1 MSILGCQDISD
12 FSFFGFDLTC
22 LTCAWKTSCAAWLR
36 PRSCHSSLFI
46 LGLIVSKNDPNALL
60 SCREKGL
67 PVIWQHLLGSWC
79 IFSYWRF
86 SVFHHFQT
94 QQITCTPK
102 KRNHLKWLSE
112 YLFFLLCISE
122 MENAQLR
129 AVIYHWYCLSFVD
142 VLCISSWR
150 MAQPWML
157 RIVSAHDRLAYLTSL
172 LTCCWIDW

>member
-102 KRNHLKWLSE
+102 KTQSLEVIVWVLVFFALHFRNGKRSVTCGYLS
-112 YLFFLLCISE
+112 LILPILCWC
-122 MENAQLR
+122 AL
-129 AVIYHWYCLSFVD
+129 H
-142 VLCISSWR
+142 
-150 MAQPWML
+150 
-157 RIVSAHDRLAYLTSL
+157 
-172 LTCCWIDW
+172 